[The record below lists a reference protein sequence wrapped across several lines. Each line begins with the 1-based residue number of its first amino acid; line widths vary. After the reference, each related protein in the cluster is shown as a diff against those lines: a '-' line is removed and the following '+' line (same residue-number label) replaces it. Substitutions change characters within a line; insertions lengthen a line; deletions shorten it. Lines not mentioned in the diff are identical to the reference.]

1 MKLDVYK
8 LDSTTNER
16 IVINGTLKDKILL
29 SNEIKRGNEKK
40 IINEILPQ
48 ITNILG
54 FQPFCHEGGNHIIF
68 KNPKTDENLYC
79 IEWHFAIN
87 AEENI
92 VKKVCKELNITQR
105 QLSEMLEIPEST
117 IARWKSGD
125 LPRLTELF
133 LKTMLENIELKRKL
147 ETIKKAHKII
157 TDLNG

>member
-1 MKLDVYK
+1 MDFKGVYK
-8 LDSTTNER
+8 LFDT
-16 IVINGTLKDKILL
+16 I
-29 SNEIKRGNEKK
+29 IKNKKRRYMAEEK
-40 IINEILPQ
+40 
-48 ITNILG
+48 
-54 FQPFCHEGGNHIIF
+54 
-68 KNPKTDENLYC
+68 
-79 IEWHFAIN
+79 
-87 AEENI
+87 ENI

-157 TDLNG
+157 SEL

>member
-29 SNEIKRGNEKK
+29 STEIKRGNEKK

-147 ETIKKAHKII
+147 EIIKKAHKII
-157 TDLNG
+157 SEL

>member
-1 MKLDVYK
+1 MQNITSNLIFTNEQVASNYGLTTGLTIAKHLRTHNDEFIENTHYFLVENSFKNKTIKWTLEGVYK
-8 LDSTTNER
+8 LF
-16 IVINGTLKDKILL
+16 DKIKKLKER
-29 SNEIKRGNEKK
+29 NKMAEEK
-40 IINEILPQ
+40 
-48 ITNILG
+48 
-54 FQPFCHEGGNHIIF
+54 
-68 KNPKTDENLYC
+68 
-79 IEWHFAIN
+79 
-87 AEENI
+87 ENI

-157 TDLNG
+157 SEL

>member
-29 SNEIKRGNEKK
+29 STEIKRGNEKK

-54 FQPFCHEGGNHIIF
+54 FKPFCHEGGNHIIF

-157 TDLNG
+157 SEL

>member
-29 SNEIKRGNEKK
+29 STEIKRGDEKK

-157 TDLNG
+157 SEL

>member
-1 MKLDVYK
+1 M
-8 LDSTTNER
+8 
-16 IVINGTLKDKILL
+16 
-29 SNEIKRGNEKK
+29 
-40 IINEILPQ
+40 
-48 ITNILG
+48 
-54 FQPFCHEGGNHIIF
+54 
-68 KNPKTDENLYC
+68 
-79 IEWHFAIN
+79 N

-125 LPRLTELF
+125 LPRLAELF

-157 TDLNG
+157 SEL

>member
-1 MKLDVYK
+1 MK
-8 LDSTTNER
+8 E
-16 IVINGTLKDKILL
+16 
-29 SNEIKRGNEKK
+29 EK
-40 IINEILPQ
+40 
-48 ITNILG
+48 
-54 FQPFCHEGGNHIIF
+54 
-68 KNPKTDENLYC
+68 
-79 IEWHFAIN
+79 
-87 AEENI
+87 ENI

-157 TDLNG
+157 SEL